1 MVRTVSSTFVDHSND
16 FVSRRLSAFDSEADT
31 WQRSQHHLQV
41 GIGAGRH
48 EQGRRNS
55 FENHPDAEVFEIS
68 YRELALEF
76 LRIYW
81 PQAKAYPRADKSA
94 VKDAVLRQSFGGSNA
109 LVISL
114 IQAFQERLCPAD
126 AQWLTFLL
134 AQRFEKDFDRLVKD
148 CQTRVLKKNP
158 LQYMQGY
165 EFLFDK
171 DDRTNRIYVR
181 REVAVSLHRLRV

>member
-1 MVRTVSSTFVDHSND
+1 M
-16 FVSRRLSAFDSEADT
+16 
-31 WQRSQHHLQV
+31 
-41 GIGAGRH
+41 
-48 EQGRRNS
+48 
-55 FENHPDAEVFEIS
+55 NHPDAEVFEIS

-81 PQAKAYPRADKSA
+81 PQAKAYPRADNSS

-114 IQAFQERLCPAD
+114 IQVFQERLCPAD
-126 AQWLTFLL
+126 AQWLTFLQ

-181 REVAVSLHRLRV
+181 REVAVLLCRFQPIVQELIFRGGRRCCARSGPIQECLARRRNPRCATFCSIRIARKRLRTFETC